1 MICEIQ
7 ERIPYAV
14 PPSSKNVFVFTQTT
28 RNLFFPLIIFNRK
41 RGVKMAK
48 SKKKKK
54 TPSKVSN
61 SNGPNKKTTVKE
73 SPKTKDKKI
82 QTTKTAAT
90 KKLQNAPKATAKK
103 RSRHGCAI
111 TKNQTLFSIG
121 MIIIIVLGISA
132 SILNIAVAII
142 FDDSTASF
150 TPTLIILPSLILLIS
165 LQASERRYMIA
176 KKSTKRNKL
185 RRKLKGEIHNMLE
198 LAKQLIDQECKI
210 ISVGIAPVKGV
221 IKEVSDGAIKVE
233 TKYGDY
239 VFNADFVM
247 AIEKK
252 NK

>member
-1 MICEIQ
+1 
-7 ERIPYAV
+7 
-14 PPSSKNVFVFTQTT
+14 
-28 RNLFFPLIIFNRK
+28 
-41 RGVKMAK
+41 MAK
-48 SKKKKK
+48 EKPIDPV
-54 TPSKVSN
+54 TEPQ
-61 SNGPNKKTTVKE
+61 
-73 SPKTKDKKI
+73 PK
-82 QTTKTAAT
+82 
-90 KKLQNAPKATAKK
+90 P
-103 RSRHGCAI
+103 SRHGCAI

-121 MIIIIVLGISA
+121 IIIIIVLGISA

-150 TPTLIILPSLILLIS
+150 TPTLIILLPSLILLLS
-165 LQASERRYMIA
+165 LQTSERRYMIT

-210 ISVGIAPVKGV
+210 ISVGIGPVKGV
-221 IKEVSDGAIKVE
+221 IKEVTDGAIKVE

-239 VFNADFVM
+239 IFNADFVM